1 MYLATRSPTTA
12 ARTRVRVSGTVL
24 GLGLVSFCTDAS
36 SELVTAFLPVYLLYG
51 LGLSYVSFGLLDG
64 LYTGAT
70 AALRLLGG
78 HLADRLGRPRAVA
91 LVGYG
96 LSAVT
101 KLGFPLVG
109 GSVPGIGALL
119 AADRAGKGIRTAP
132 RDAMITAAS
141 PGLALGRAFG
151 VHRALDTAGA
161 LVGPLLAFGLL
172 AGVGRAYD
180 AVFVTSFSL
189 AAVGVLILAFFVRD
203 PTGGAEVGRP
213 AVAAGRA
220 ADPVGGLAVEAGPAP
235 GSGGAEGRRVAEGAD
250 AARPR
255 LRSLFRHR
263 GLRRV
268 TGCVVLLGLGV
279 SGDAFLFVAL
289 TQRTGVGGTAL
300 SLLPVGT
307 AVAFLLGAVPVGR
320 LADRLGAWRVFLAG
334 QFLLVGAYALVG
346 FGSRGWFL
354 LPVVLGLHGLY
365 YAATDGVLMAHVG
378 ALLPAGSRAGGL
390 AVVQTGQALARMVAA
405 VAFGALAQA
414 VTPHRAFGCFAVILL
429 LSTLL
434 AARLPGGTAATVAV
448 DSATF
453 QEGNP

>member
-1 MYLATRSPTTA
+1 MYLATRPPTTA
-12 ARTRVRVSGTVL
+12 APTRVRVSGTVL

-51 LGLSYVSFGLLDG
+51 LGLSYLSLGLLDG

-70 AALRLLGG
+70 AVLRLLGG

-109 GSVPGIGALL
+109 GSVGGIGALL

-141 PGLALGRAFG
+141 PGPALGRAFG
-151 VHRALDTAGA
+151 VHRAWDTAGA
-161 LVGPLLAFGLL
+161 LVGPLLAFALL

-180 AVFVTSFSL
+180 AVFVTSFCL
-189 AAVGVLILAFFVRD
+189 AAVGVLVLAFLVTDPTRVPAAPLGPVAPAGRRLPVRD
-203 PTGGAEVGRP
+203 
-213 AVAAGRA
+213 
-220 ADPVGGLAVEAGPAP
+220 
-235 GSGGAEGRRVAEGAD
+235 
-250 AARPR
+250 
-255 LRSLFRHR
+255 LFRHR
-263 GLRRV
+263 ALRRA
-268 TGCVVLLGLGV
+268 TGCAVLLGLGV
-279 SGDAFLFVAL
+279 AGDAFLFVAL
-289 TQRTGVGGTAL
+289 TQRTGVGHTSL

-320 LADRLGAWRVFLAG
+320 LADRFGAWRVFLSG
-334 QFLLVGAYALVG
+334 QLLLVGAYALVG
-346 FGSRGWFL
+346 FGPRGWFL

-414 VTPHRAFGCFAVILL
+414 VTPHRAFGCFAGILL
-429 LSTLL
+429 VSTLL
-434 AARLPGGTAATVAV
+434 AVRAGRSGRAAGTVAADRAPGG
-448 DSATF
+448 
-453 QEGNP
+453 GR